1 MKFISISN
9 PVMQPTGILLTVVTT
24 RGETGPFLATSNDPE
39 AHGRDLFDRAMAG
52 EFGEIAPYV
61 APVRSDAEKLS
72 TLHADALAAI
82 EATDTVALRCLKNGV
97 EFTEPWRVYYQSLLA
112 VVRME
117 VWVDGST
124 LPDMPIEYPAGS

>member
-1 MKFISISN
+1 
-9 PVMQPTGILLTVVTT
+9 MQPTGILLTVTT
-24 RGETGPFLATSNDPE
+24 PSGETGPFLATSSDPE
-39 AHGRDLFDRAMAG
+39 DYGRDLFTRALAG

-61 APVRSDAEKLS
+61 APVQPELTDDEKLEA
-72 TLHADALAAI
+72 LHAGAMAAI
-82 EATDTVALRCLKNGV
+82 ESTDTVALRCLKNGV

-117 VWVDGST
+117 VWIDGST